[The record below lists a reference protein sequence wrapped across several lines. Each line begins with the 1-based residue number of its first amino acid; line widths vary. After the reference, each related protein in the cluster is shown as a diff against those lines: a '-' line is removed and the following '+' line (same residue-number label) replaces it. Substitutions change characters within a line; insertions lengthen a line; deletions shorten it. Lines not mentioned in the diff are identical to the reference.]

1 MAQAEILAG
10 ICGFKTIVTA
20 TMDGEVC
27 KLAIE
32 SDCKAIQKL
41 AGELAQV
48 EPFKEI
54 SARRSLPRS
63 LEMGIKHCTH
73 AACPVPVGIIKAVE
87 VEAKLALP
95 ADVSIKL
102 TKSEG

>member
-1 MAQAEILAG
+1 MAQAEIFAG

-41 AGELAQV
+41 AGELNSSGTLQGDIRPKEYAAQ
-48 EPFKEI
+48 P
-54 SARRSLPRS
+54 
-63 LEMGIKHCTH
+63 GD
-73 AACPVPVGIIKAVE
+73 GY
-87 VEAKLALP
+87 
-95 ADVSIKL
+95 
-102 TKSEG
+102 